1 MKKFTSLLMLLAMF
15 AGASWGQDT
24 ETIQVSTDVASP
36 EHVYTMKS
44 GNGYWMNSTTGP
56 TSTAG
61 NAAQFAFYS
70 VEGTENACKIYCV
83 TSQKWLSYTKADS
96 YSGITGFVSLIDA
109 QESAE
114 AWHYEIQDG
123 KGNLGNVYCFA
134 PFNNSG
140 VAANYMNWFKGVGA
154 DNPLDNT
161 NITVGLWQDNATADN
176 GSCWIVQEVITGLV
190 TTVDGI
196 KTGRIYTIK
205 SSRNAITWNGSD
217 ANCVGAA
224 LDASNQN
231 HQFVA
236 VKMAGSNDRFYFFNV
251 GAGKFM
257 SKSSNNASLTDACQ
271 VYWTV
276 KASGDDAWPLMLDS
290 EDGNHFN
297 FGGSGQ
303 ITIDG
308 WSTADAGNKLQITG
322 VGVAEATLLE
332 TIQKKIVAHVQQEY
346 EAWEAAISV
355 GSGFG
360 QYTVNSDALAAAK
373 AALQNAADEAAALAA
388 KQQCMNAYTLNGPV
402 AGNYYRIKSTTRGT
416 YMGLD
421 GYTLNVKNKS
431 VTDETT
437 YDNDP
442 TFIWQCVQDGEQ
454 YYLKN
459 VYSGLY
465 PQYVPAGGDKT
476 TVIGT
481 SKDYAFTYG
490 LHAAP
495 TSTAAAQWNIMF
507 GGRQVNVETNG
518 NVNYWTGDNAHH
530 YIYEVSTSEED
541 LAQMCADW
549 YKANPYTAPA
559 KIELAE
565 DAYKVISPSE
575 FGNPV
580 DINSAIDKLSLSADD
595 ATQEK
600 VHQLFQNIISEASA
614 VNAYVNAVNSYG
626 ALLSVVYET
635 KAAEWATIILPVNWS
650 KPEGWTRY
658 SCAATEGN
666 ILTLAEVGDG
676 VNKNTPFIIKVGEAQ
691 QGKKYQFIGY
701 NTGAATTNQTAG
713 LLTGVLEDNAT
724 VPVGSYILSK
734 YNDKMG
740 FYRVAEGTSYDAAK
754 NKCYLT
760 LPAAAARY
768 AALFFEGD
776 TETGIDGISDTEAK
790 QGNGVIYNMSGQRMN
805 KMQKGLNIVNGKI
818 ILK

>member
-1 MKKFTSLLMLLAMF
+1 M
-15 AGASWGQDT
+15 
-24 ETIQVSTDVASP
+24 DV
-36 EHVYTMKS
+36 
-44 GNGYWMNSTTGP
+44 
-56 TSTAG
+56 
-61 NAAQFAFYS
+61 
-70 VEGTENACKIYCV
+70 
-83 TSQKWLSYTKADS
+83 
-96 YSGITGFVSLIDA
+96 
-109 QESAE
+109 
-114 AWHYEIQDG
+114 
-123 KGNLGNVYCFA
+123 
-134 PFNNSG
+134 
-140 VAANYMNWFKGVGA
+140 
-154 DNPLDNT
+154 
-161 NITVGLWQDNATADN
+161 
-176 GSCWIVQEVITGLV
+176 V

-205 SSRNAITWNGSD
+205 SSRNAITWDGSS
-217 ANCVGAA
+217 ANCVGAT
-224 LDASNQN
+224 LDATNRN

-236 VKMAGSNDRFYFFNV
+236 VKMAGSNDRFYFYNV

-257 SKSSNNASLTDACQ
+257 SKNGTQASLTDNCE

-276 KASGDDAWPLMLDS
+276 KASGDDSWPLMIDS
-290 EDGNHFN
+290 KDGNHFN
-297 FGGSGQ
+297 FNDEKQ
-303 ITIDG
+303 IIINSWG
-308 WSTADAGNKLQITG
+308 TADAGNKLQIAE
-322 VGVAEATLLE
+322 VGTADAALLE
-332 TIQKKIVAHVQQEY
+332 AIRNKIAG
-346 EAWEAAISV
+346 A
-355 GSGFG
+355 
-360 QYTVNSDALAAAK
+360 
-373 AALQNAADEAAALAA
+373 
-388 KQQCMNAYTLNGPV
+388 PV
-402 AGNYYRIKSTTRGT
+402 PGHYYRIKNTAQ
-416 YMGLD
+416 GLYLGID
-421 GYTLNVKNKS
+421 GYTLNMKHKE
-431 VTDETT
+431 VTTEDTG
-437 YDNDP
+437 DNNP
-442 TFIWQCVQDGEQ
+442 ELIWLCEQDGDNL
-454 YYLKN
+454 YMKN
-459 VYSGLY
+459 VYAGLY
-465 PQYVPAGGDKT
+465 PQNIPSGSSATAK
-476 TVIGT
+476 IGT
-481 SKDYAFTYG
+481 GKDYAFTYAV
-490 LHAAP
+490 HADP
-495 TSTAAAQWNIMF
+495 TETEVAQWNIFF
-507 GGRQVNVETNG
+507 GGRQVNCEG
-518 NVNYWTGDNAHH
+518 AAAYKGYVNYWFGDNAHY
-530 YIYEVSTSEED
+530 YIYEVEAPED
-541 LAQMCADW
+541 AFASMCADW

-565 DAYKVISPSE
+565 DAYKVISPTE

-666 ILTLAEVGDG
+666 ILTLAEVADG

-701 NTGAATTNQTAG
+701 STGAATTNQTAG